1 MGGKIGYDSLK
12 INDNSTESY
21 KNVEYTYKTRYIEI
35 PALVRLRTD
44 EFGYNRVYFE
54 VGFALD
60 FLWRGRADINQNI
73 FTNAQGGNDDRNINK
88 NRADFNEPE
97 SVVNEDDV
105 LFMRI
110 PIIAGAGWEYALS
123 QNTVFFAGLRYNA
136 GLLNIMRA
144 NNTKAF
150 NNYLALNIGVMF

>member
-1 MGGKIGYDSLK
+1 MDFVEKNINRNVGFGLGLHITQMGGKIGYDSLK

-73 FTNAQGGNDDRNINK
+73 FTNAKIEN
-88 NRADFNEPE
+88 
-97 SVVNEDDV
+97 
-105 LFMRI
+105 
-110 PIIAGAGWEYALS
+110 
-123 QNTVFFAGLRYNA
+123 
-136 GLLNIMRA
+136 
-144 NNTKAF
+144 
-150 NNYLALNIGVMF
+150 